1 MQYNCDDV
9 LRQGLFIYCRDPG
22 AQESAVERMDAN
34 TVELTRRVKRL
45 LDTWHDEARK
55 PGVILRQILSPTLIL
70 TLIRIMVEKLHGRS
84 S

>member
-22 AQESAVERMDAN
+22 AQELAVERMDAN

-45 LDTWHDEARK
+45 
-55 PGVILRQILSPTLIL
+55 
-70 TLIRIMVEKLHGRS
+70 
-84 S
+84 